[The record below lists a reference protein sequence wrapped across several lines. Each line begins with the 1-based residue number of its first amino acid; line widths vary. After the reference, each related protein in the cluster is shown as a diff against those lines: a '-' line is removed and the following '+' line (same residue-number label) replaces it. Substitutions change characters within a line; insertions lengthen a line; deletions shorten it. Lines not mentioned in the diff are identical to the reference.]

1 MPGLDEIFLGLD
13 SNYLVENTEIADIA
27 EQFILS
33 QNNLFINLGDDVD
46 LILSYLQ
53 EANYYLIYRNYVI
66 KGKKKI
72 FKGKILKATYEEII
86 FFIKNITSDIDRE
99 YIISP
104 VRDRFTY
111 SFMISEDG
119 QILFFGTL

>member
-53 EANYYLIYRNYVI
+53 EGNYYLIYRNYVI
-66 KGKKKI
+66 KGKRK
-72 FKGKILKATYEEII
+72 
-86 FFIKNITSDIDRE
+86 
-99 YIISP
+99 ISP
-104 VRDRFTY
+104 LT
-111 SFMISEDG
+111 
-119 QILFFGTL
+119 